1 MTENQKKYLEKLGV
15 EVEVEIID
23 LTKIS
28 PDELSENDKEFLNF
42 IEADGGIVTEIYH
55 F

>member
-1 MTENQKKYLEKLGV
+1 MTEKQKQYLTKIG
-15 EVEVEIID
+15 VEIID

-28 PDELSENDKEFLNF
+28 RDELSDDDKEFLNF
-42 IEADGGIVTEIYH
+42 VESTGGVVTEIYH

>member
-1 MTENQKKYLEKLGV
+1 MTEKQQKYLEKLGV
-15 EVEVEIID
+15 TIID

-28 PDELSENDKEFLNF
+28 RDQLSDSDKEFL
-42 IEADGGIVTEIYH
+42 EWVELMGGCVTEIYH

>member
-1 MTENQKKYLEKLGV
+1 MMTEKQSNYLEKLGV
-15 EVEVEIID
+15 KKID

-28 PDELSENDKEFLNF
+28 YDELSESDKEFLNF

>member
-1 MTENQKKYLEKLGV
+1 MTEKQKKYLEKLGV
-15 EVEVEIID
+15 EIID

-28 PDELSENDKEFLNF
+28 TDELSESDKEFLSL
-42 IEADGGIVTEIYH
+42 IESDGGVVTEIYH